1 MSHDEEQGG
10 IEDRCL
16 PPAPPRKKVSRRG
29 FFSVLA
35 LGWLAFG
42 AAAVGLLGAVARFL
56 FPNVLHEPPQELD
69 AGDPEDFA
77 VGRVDE
83 RFKESHGVWIVR
95 EEGGFYALSAV
106 CTHLGCTPNW
116 IDADEKFKCPCHGS
130 GFLRSG
136 VNVEGPAPRPLERYR
151 IVLAED
157 GRISIDKNTRYR
169 QERGQWEREGAYPH
183 YP

>member
-1 MSHDEEQGG
+1 MSQDHRREGNEG
-10 IEDRCL
+10 RSF
-16 PPAPPRKKVSRRG
+16 PPAPARRRVSRRG
-29 FFSVLA
+29 FLSVLG

-42 AAAVGLLGAVARFL
+42 AAAAGLAGAVVRFL
-56 FPNVLHEPPQELD
+56 FPNVLHEPPQQLVAGYPEEL
-69 AGDPEDFA
+69 A

-95 EEGGFYALSAV
+95 EEGGIYALSAV

-116 IDADEKFKCPCHGS
+116 VDADEKFKCPCHGS

-136 VNVEGPAPRPLERYR
+136 VNVEGPAPRPLERFR
-151 IVLAED
+151 IALAED
-157 GRISIDKNTRYR
+157 GRLRIDKNTRYR
-169 QERGQWEREGAYPH
+169 HEKGHWEREGAYLH